1 MSNTTAP
8 KFTLTTWQKKQAA
21 MLYRFASLDYL
32 KGLQAMVNNL
42 INGVVDP
49 TLDLAKAQQRDKLLV
64 DARWGTRN
72 TSENWANNAWPF
84 LKDLQLSI
92 AKDIAK
98 RAFEGYD
105 RTGVNECFRGLQ
117 EYSLAWSTPDEEDA
131 FDAAQAAIS
140 KYANA
145 IDSTL
150 DHTWDESKWDDA
162 TLWLAWEE
170 CKADLPTIPKFKVRT
185 DVLGETAKRPI
196 RTGVYVPVGDPY
208 GSLQFAW
215 TGEFGDLLPSNT
227 FNDLGLEALAMVGRD
242 GLWLESQAFV
252 ALANSSKY
260 LQAYKQNYDNHKDR
274 DDPVFA
280 RSFVWRN
287 AFTPRPC
294 KWYFVEIVNGEF
306 EDVAQLEAADANA
319 AVSNIQHV
327 RVEGG
332 SACPQAGWYFTPA
345 QASSRRFFAMGA
357 VMPDFKSSYGA
368 TIWQWDP
375 NQSGPKL

>member
-8 KFTLTTWQKKQAA
+8 TFTLTTWQKKQAA

-32 KGLQAMVNNL
+32 KGLQTMVNNL

-49 TLDLAKAQQRDKLLV
+49 TLDLAKVQQRDKLLV

-98 RAFEGYD
+98 RAFEVYD

-117 EYSLAWSTPDEEDA
+117 EYSLGWSTPDEEDA
-131 FDAAQAAIS
+131 FEAAQAAIS
-140 KYANA
+140 TYAND

-150 DHTWDESKWDDA
+150 DHTWAKSKWEDA
-162 TLWLAWEE
+162 GLTVTWEE
-170 CKADLPTIPKFKVRT
+170 CKAELPSIPKFKVRT

-196 RTGVYVPVGDPY
+196 RTGVYVPADDPH

-215 TGEFGDLLPSNT
+215 TGEYGELLPSNT
-227 FNDLGLEALAMVGRD
+227 FNDLGLDALALVGRD
-242 GLWLESQAFV
+242 RLWVNDPELV
-252 ALANSSKY
+252 DLAKSPKY
-260 LQAYKQNYDNHKDR
+260 LQAYKQNYDNPKDR
-274 DDPVFA
+274 DKLVLA
-280 RSFVWRN
+280 RDFIWSN

-319 AVSNIQHV
+319 VVSNIQNV

-345 QASSRRFFAMGA
+345 QANSRRFFAVGA

-375 NQSGPKL
+375 DQSGPKL